1 MHQCPLCFSPENRKF
16 HQDKHRHYL
25 RCRQCQLIFVDAAQL
40 IDAAA
45 EKAVYEQ
52 HENNPQDLGYRGFL
66 RRLSQPLTAR
76 LAPASEGLDF
86 GSGPGPTL
94 SLMLEEQGHNMAI
107 YDPYFADDK
116 TVLQKQYDFVTCTEV
131 MEHFYQ
137 PHKDWSLLLS
147 LVKPGGHLGV
157 MTKLATDAEAFTRW
171 HYKNDIT
178 HVSFFSRETFAWLAE
193 RDLLELDILGND
205 VIIFRKP
212 D

>member
-1 MHQCPLCFSPENRKF
+1 MHQCPLCFSPEIREF
-16 HQDKHRHYL
+16 HQDKLRHYL
-25 RCRQCQLIFVDAAQL
+25 RCRHCLLIFVDASQL

-52 HENNPQDLGYRGFL
+52 HENNPQDHGYRRFL
-66 RRLSQPLTAR
+66 GRLSQPLTAR
-76 LAPASEGLDF
+76 LDPASEGLDF

-94 SLMLEEQGHNMAI
+94 SLMLEEQGYNMAI

-131 MEHFYQ
+131 MEHFYL

-157 MTKLATDAEAFTRW
+157 MTKLATDAEAFARW

-193 RDLLELDILGND
+193 HYLLELDILGND